1 MTMYKNLTFDAEKDF
16 VTIGLINN
24 AASTWAARP
33 TLPPKSFAEL
43 VSWMKTPGQ
52 NVKVAHA
59 GVGSFGHLA
68 GVLVAQELGATVT
81 QVPYRGAGPALNDL
95 LAGEVDLSSQSA
107 VQAGP
112 LVKAGKLKAYAIIG
126 PSRFAGLPDLPT
138 MGELGYK
145 KLNLDF
151 WHMLLA
157 PTGTPRP
164 IIDRLNAALRHALAD
179 AKVKKIFAEGGMD
192 LFPPER
198 QTPEAASALL
208 KSEIKLWGNVIRT
221 NNITVTQ

>member
-1 MTMYKNLTFDAEKDF
+1 
-16 VTIGLINN
+16 
-24 AASTWAARP
+24 
-33 TLPPKSFAEL
+33 
-43 VSWMKTPGQ
+43 MKTPGQ

-107 VQAGP
+107 VQSGP

-126 PSRFAGLPDLPT
+126 RSRFAGLPDLPT

-145 KLNLDF
+145 KLDLDF

-157 PTGTPRP
+157 PAGTPRP

-192 LFPPER
+192 LFPPGQE
-198 QTPEAASALL
+198 TPEAASTLL
-208 KSEIKLWGNVIRT
+208 KSEIKLWGDVIRA